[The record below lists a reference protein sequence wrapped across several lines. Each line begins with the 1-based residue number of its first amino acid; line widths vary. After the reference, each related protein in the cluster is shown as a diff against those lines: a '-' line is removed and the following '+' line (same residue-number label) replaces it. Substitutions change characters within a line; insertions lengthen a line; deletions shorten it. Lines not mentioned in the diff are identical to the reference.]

1 MIQGDPRVR
10 SFQPALYA
18 GKIKFLRRDLLMG
31 AIDILGNAMS
41 IVIVLITE
49 FVRIHK
55 LENAM
60 NWKKLSINVLT

>member
-1 MIQGDPRVR
+1 MIQGDPKER

-18 GKIKFLRRDLLMG
+18 GNIKFLRSDLLVG
-31 AIDILGNAMS
+31 AIDIWGKAMS

-55 LENAM
+55 L
-60 NWKKLSINVLT
+60 

>member
-1 MIQGDPRVR
+1 MIQGDPKVR
-10 SFQPALYA
+10 SFQPMLYA
-18 GKIKFLRRDLLMG
+18 GKIKFLRSYLLVG

-55 LENAM
+55 IVKCYEL
-60 NWKKLSINVLT
+60 KKTVN

>member
-18 GKIKFLRRDLLMG
+18 GNIKFLRSDLLG
-31 AIDILGNAMS
+31 EAIDILGNAMS
-41 IVIVLITE
+41 VVIVLITE

-55 LENAM
+55 L
-60 NWKKLSINVLT
+60 

>member
-31 AIDILGNAMS
+31 ARDVLGNAMS
-41 IVIVLITE
+41 TVIVLITE

-55 LENAM
+55 L
-60 NWKKLSINVLT
+60 

>member
-18 GKIKFLRRDLLMG
+18 GKIKFLRRDLLMMG

-55 LENAM
+55 L
-60 NWKKLSINVLT
+60 